1 MSANIKELIKQ
12 KRDSL
17 SNSSLTTYASILK
30 NLHKKVFDDKTFSLN
45 DFDETEK
52 VLDYLKDVPP
62 NKRKTILSALVI
74 ISSGRVADDYRT
86 KMNEDV
92 SAYNAEIQKQTKS
105 ETQRENWIETN
116 EIQEIFRNLEN
127 DAKVIFKKTNKSV
140 SDLQAIQNYI
150 IVALLGGMFIAPRRS
165 LDFVNFRIKGDIN
178 REKENYLEK
187 NKMVF
192 NSYKTFK
199 TYGRQEVEIPK
210 TLKSILTKWIKLNPT
225 DYLLFDGNMNQLS
238 SVKLNQRMNRIFG
251 NRAISVNAMRH
262 TYLTD
267 KYKKTSEEN
276 KQLAEDMTNM
286 GSSSDMAP
294 VYIKIK

>member
-1 MSANIKELIKQ
+1 MSVNIKELIKQ

-30 NLHKKVFDDKTFSLN
+30 NLHKKVFDDKTFSLS

-74 ISSGRVADDYRT
+74 VSSGKVADDYRT

-105 ETQRENWIETN
+105 ETQRENWVETS
-116 EIQEIFRNLEN
+116 EIQEVFRNLEN
-127 DAKVIFKKTNKSV
+127 DAKIIYKKSNKSV

-165 LDFVNFRIKGDIN
+165 LDYVNFKIKNID
-178 REKENYLEK
+178 REKENFLDK
-187 NKMVF
+187 NKLVF

-286 GSSSDMAP
+286 ASSIDMAP

>member
-1 MSANIKELIKQ
+1 MSVNIKELIKQ

-17 SNSSLTTYASILK
+17 SNSSITTYASILK
-30 NLHKKVFDDKTFSLN
+30 NLHKKVFDDKTFSLS
-45 DFDETEK
+45 DFDETER

-74 ISSGRVADDYRT
+74 ISSGKVADDYRT

-105 ETQRENWIETN
+105 ETQQENWVETN

-127 DAKVIFKKTNKSV
+127 DAKIIYKKSNKSV

-150 IVALLGGMFIAPRRS
+150 IVALSSGLLIPPRRS
-165 LDFVNFRIKGDIN
+165 LDYVNFKIKNID
-178 REKENYLEK
+178 REKENFLDK
-187 NKMVF
+187 NKFVF

-199 TYGRQEVEIPK
+199 TYGRQELEIPK
-210 TLKSILTKWIKLNPT
+210 TLKSILTKWIKINPT
-225 DYLLFDGNMNQLS
+225 DYLLFDANMNQLS
-238 SVKLNQRMNRIFG
+238 SVKLNQRFNRIFG
-251 NRAISVNAMRH
+251 GKKVSVNNFRH

-267 KYKKTSEEN
+267 KYKKTSEES
-276 KQLAEDMTNM
+276 KQLARDMEAI
-286 GSSSDMAP
+286 GSSVDMADT
-294 VYIKIK
+294 YIKLK

>member
-1 MSANIKELIKQ
+1 MSANIKDLIKE
-12 KRDSL
+12 KRENL

-30 NLHKKVFDDKTFSLN
+30 NLHKKVFEDKTFSLS
-45 DFDETEK
+45 DFNETNK

-74 ISSGRVADDYRT
+74 ISTDKVADEYRS

-92 SAYNAEIQKQTKS
+92 SAYNAEIQKQTK
-105 ETQRENWIETN
+105 TQTQKENWVEVN
-116 EIQEIFRNLEN
+116 EIQEIFKNLEN
-127 DAKVIFKKTNKSV
+127 NAKIIYKKTNKSV

-165 LDFVNFRIKGDIN
+165 LDFVNFRIRGDIN

-187 NKMVF
+187 NKLVF

-267 KYKKTSEEN
+267 KYKKTSEKN

-286 GSSSDMAP
+286 GSSVNMADT
-294 VYIKIK
+294 YIKLK

>member
-30 NLHKKVFDDKTFSLN
+30 NLHKKVFDDKTFSLS

-74 ISSGRVADDYRT
+74 VSSGKVADDYRT

-105 ETQRENWIETN
+105 ETQRENWVETS

-127 DAKVIFKKTNKSV
+127 DAKALYKKTNKSV

-165 LDFVNFRIKGDIN
+165 LDYVNFKIKNID
-178 REKENYLEK
+178 REKDNYLDK
-187 NKMVF
+187 NKLVF

-210 TLKSILTKWIKLNPT
+210 TLKSILTKWIKLNPSE
-225 DYLLFDGNMNQLS
+225 YLLFDGNMNQLS

-276 KQLAEDMTNM
+276 KQLSEDMTNM
-286 GSSSDMAP
+286 ASSIDMAP
-294 VYIKIK
+294 VYIKLK